1 MNYFFIIVKELTT
14 YSMYT
19 YMLIVVYADFNV
31 YSSYLKYVRIARLR
45 ILVDQEA
52 NSLHIET

>member
-1 MNYFFIIVKELTT
+1 
-14 YSMYT
+14 
-19 YMLIVVYADFNV
+19 MLIVVYADFNV